1 MDAYRDQEDFA
12 RNLVT
17 LCDLHL
23 GGSPSQTI
31 NPLPGFLQPGN
42 CIVIIPSR
50 GNFVYAGDTARAR
63 ADPRE
68 MEFVPFPPPA
78 SNAWLKSLMGSA
90 LVGLPFGLASATLPV
105 DEPRLASAR
114 LRDRFAV
121 SHDGSLIAPRSFSIK
136 RNVLDH
142 HGTKSTVRAF
152 MVEVQ
157 ALDDDL
163 AHAALS
169 SLPQYGVD
177 LTYANRITV
186 DGLLEFLADI
196 NATLPSRM
204 RLDTIFL
211 SHANFLLLASHRGSY
226 AGARTPHANV
236 LQVEG
241 CTIIA
246 HKSIQDD
253 TAYFTSFKDGPALV
267 RGPTVIW
274 CEEDRL
280 YIEHYCA
287 TQRAREGIT
296 PDIPSGFAV
305 RLAPAPA
312 RKSLQEDK
320 KILVRAEA
328 LDRFLS
334 MACTLQDMGE
344 HGLALTM
351 AEKAPRSGRG
361 GARTCLTW
369 EKILGCLGT
378 GNDDLVASHNDLLVC
393 VNRLIESGFVDPGL
407 LDARTRVMRR
417 LGLA

>member
-1 MDAYRDQEDFA
+1 MGAYGDQEDFA
-12 RNLVT
+12 RNLVS

-23 GGSPSQTI
+23 GGLPRPTDR
-31 NPLPGFLQPGN
+31 PLPGLLQPGN

-50 GNFVYAGDTARAR
+50 GNFVYTGDTARAR
-63 ADPRE
+63 EDPRE
-68 MEFVPFPPPA
+68 MEFVPFPPPD
-78 SNAWLKSLMGSA
+78 SNAWLKSLMGST
-90 LVGLPFGLASATLPV
+90 LVGLSFGLTSATLPI

-114 LRDRFAV
+114 LRDRFTV
-121 SHDGSLIAPRSFSIK
+121 SHNGSLIAPRSFSIK
-136 RNVLDH
+136 RNVLDR
-142 HGTKSTVRAF
+142 HGAKSTVRAF

-186 DGLLEFLADI
+186 DGLLEFLADM
-196 NATLPSRM
+196 NATLPSGM

-211 SHANFLLLASHRGSY
+211 SHANFLLLASHRRSY
-226 AGARTPHANV
+226 AGTRTPHANV

-246 HKSIQDD
+246 HESIQDD
-253 TAYFTSFKDGPALV
+253 AAYFTSFKNGPALV

-274 CEEDRL
+274 CEEDGL

-287 TQRAREGIT
+287 TQHARKGTT
-296 PDIPSGFAV
+296 PDIPAGFFV

-312 RKSLQEDK
+312 RNAPQVGK
-320 KILVRAEA
+320 KILVRADA

-334 MACTLQDMGE
+334 MANTLQDMGE
-344 HGLALTM
+344 HDMALTM
-351 AEKAPRSGRG
+351 VEKAPRSGRG
-361 GARTCLTW
+361 GVLTCLTW
-369 EKILGCLGT
+369 EEILGHLSAD
-378 GNDDLVASHNDLLVC
+378 NDDMVASHNDLLVC
-393 VNRLIESGFVDPGL
+393 IDRLIESGLVSHKL
-407 LDARTRVMRR
+407 LDARMRVMRR